1 MAIKIAGT
9 TVIDDSRNLVN
20 ISTLNSKDLFEKQVV
35 LNQFGELE
43 LFTGTDRWYAPT
55 SLTITSIVGRLYTAS
70 ANGTVTFRVNKTT
83 SSGATSTLS
92 LTFSSGGTKVSN
104 TNPSISMNADDYLTV
119 DVTSVGSQGDTGENL
134 NVIFTYK
141 ET

>member
-20 ISTLNSKDLFEKQVV
+20 IGTINNKEPILEKQVV
-35 LNQFGELE
+35 LNQYDTLE

-55 SLTITSIVGRLYTAS
+55 SLTITNITGRLYTAS
-70 ANGTVTFRVNKTT
+70 ASGTVTFRVNKT
-83 SSGATSTLS
+83 
-92 LTFSSGGTKVSN
+92 SGGTTTTTDISFTSGNSKVSSSAN
-104 TNPSISMNADDYLTV
+104 ISMAADDYLTV
-119 DVTSVGSQGDTGENL
+119 DITSIGGTGDEGSDL
-134 NVIFTYK
+134 NVIFTYE

>member
-9 TVIDDSRNLVN
+9 TVVDDSRNLVN
-20 ISTLNSKDLFEKQVV
+20 IGTLNSKPLFEKQVV
-35 LNQFGELE
+35 LNQYDTLE

-55 SLTITSIVGRLYTAS
+55 SLTITNITGRLYSAS
-70 ANGTVTFRVNKTT
+70 ASGTVTFRVNKT
-83 SSGATSTLS
+83 G
-92 LTFSSGGTKVSN
+92 SGGTTTTTSSFNSGSSKVSQTVN
-104 TNPSISMNADDYLTV
+104 IAMTADEYLTV
-119 DVTSVGSQGDTGENL
+119 DITSIGGTGDEGSDL

>member
-20 ISTLNSKDLFEKQVV
+20 IETLNSKPLFEKQVV
-35 LNQFGELE
+35 LNQFDDLE

-55 SLTITSIVGRLYTAS
+55 SLTITNITGRLYTPS
-70 ANGTVTFRVNKTT
+70 ANDIVTFRVNKTQGNGT
-83 SSGATSTLS
+83 TTSTNLS
-92 LTFSSGGTKVSN
+92 FTANTIKVSQN
-104 TNPSISMNADDYLTV
+104 VNITMTSDDYLTV
-119 DVTSVGSQGDTGENL
+119 DVTSVGDEGDTGSNL

>member
-9 TVIDDSRNLVN
+9 TVVDDSRNLVN
-20 ISTLNSKDLFEKQVV
+20 IGTLNSKTLFEKQVV
-35 LNQFGELE
+35 LNQYGDLE

-55 SLTITSIVGRLYTAS
+55 SLTITNITGRLYTPS
-70 ANGTVTFRVNKTT
+70 VNDIVTFRVNKTQGNGST
-83 SSGATSTLS
+83 TSTNLS
-92 LTFSSGGTKVSN
+92 FTANTIKTSQSVSIN
-104 TNPSISMNADDYLTV
+104 MTTDDYITV
-119 DVTSVGSQGDTGENL
+119 DITALGDEGDTGANL